1 MSSSG
6 IVVKD
11 TIRGLLSVHVFL
23 SPNALTHYNNVH
35 FSSKK
40 A

>member
-11 TIRGLLSVHVFL
+11 TIRGLLSVHVFFEKGVMFGL
-23 SPNALTHYNNVH
+23 INLQACP
-35 FSSKK
+35 F
-40 A
+40 